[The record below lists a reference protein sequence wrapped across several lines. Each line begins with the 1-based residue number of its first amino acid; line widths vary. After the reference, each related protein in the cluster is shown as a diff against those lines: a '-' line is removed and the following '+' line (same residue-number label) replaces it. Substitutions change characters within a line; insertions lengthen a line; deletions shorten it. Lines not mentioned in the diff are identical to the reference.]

1 MKERRHSERIKCRFS
16 CELVRSGKAIAGT
29 VVDISSGGLA
39 VRAEGDVAQGDPV
52 EVRMNVPGHSILT
65 VEALIWH
72 VRRARLRET
81 GETVHLL
88 GLMISRAPEEF
99 FALARGRRRSAT
111 RRGGARAE
119 ASPARADKRAPSTPA
134 SCGSDPGRTADAV
147 RSPAAKPADP
157 VVNELAPFRIR
168 LKHRASPR
176 TRVLTVD
183 ASSRAEARE
192 IAVSELGVEW
202 EILETRAGARR

>member
-16 CELVRSGKAIAGT
+16 CELVRAGKAIAGT

-39 VRAEGDVAQGDPV
+39 VRAEEDLSQGDPV
-52 EVRMNVPGHSILT
+52 EVRMNVPGHSTLT

-88 GLMISRAPEEF
+88 GLMVSRAPDEF
-99 FALARGRRRSAT
+99 FVLARGRRRATT
-111 RRGGARAE
+111 RRSGARAE
-119 ASPARADKRAPSTPA
+119 ASTAGADSRTPHVPPSRGAELAPA
-134 SCGSDPGRTADAV
+134 ADAA
-147 RSPAAKPADP
+147 RPSPAKPADP
-157 VVNELAPFRIR
+157 VVTELAPYRIR

-192 IAVSELGVEW
+192 IAVTELGVDW
-202 EILETRAGARR
+202 EILEARAGARR